1 MNQHR
6 PTVLLSGASGV
17 VGRALIDE
25 LTPDHDV
32 ICLYH
37 RAPIDDPR
45 VEVVQGDLTRAD
57 AGLERGELAALCD
70 RLDVVLH
77 CAANTKWNT
86 PRDEIMN
93 TNLGGTTRMLEIAR
107 RSGARMVHMSTA
119 FVARD
124 GAQADAAG
132 GGVTAYVKSKVASEN
147 LVRDSGL
154 PWTIVR
160 PSVLIGD
167 SRDGRIAAFQGIH
180 KVIGATYRGT
190 LPVLPADLDS
200 MIDFVPQDVV
210 ARAVGR
216 LIRDPQAGGEHW
228 LTAGDQALRLTEM
241 VELTLDLAELT
252 GPRPHPPRMVPVE
265 AVDRLLLPML
275 EDVLPVGIR
284 RQFSAFAEL
293 MLLFQSRT
301 AMPSSLP
308 ALGLGDEVSHAALC
322 RAFRLS
328 AEQLVNRRD
337 RAARPAPAAVPAATA
352 TAVAG

>member
-1 MNQHR
+1 MNQQR

-25 LTPDHDV
+25 LAPDHDV

-37 RAPIDDPR
+37 RSPIDDPR
-45 VEVVQGDLTRAD
+45 VQVVQGDLRSTD
-57 AGLERGELAALCD
+57 AGLDRAALGALCE

-86 PRDEIMN
+86 PSDEIMT

-132 GGVTAYVKSKVASEN
+132 GGVTAYVRSKIASED

-210 ARAVGR
+210 ARAVGV
-216 LIRDPQAGGEHW
+216 LVRDPRSGGEHW

-241 VELTLDLAELT
+241 VELTLDLAEQAGT
-252 GPRPHPPRMVPVE
+252 RPHPPRMVPVE

-275 EDVLPVGIR
+275 QDVLPVGIR

-301 AMPSSLP
+301 ALPSSLP
-308 ALGLGDEVSHAALC
+308 ALGLGDDIAHAALC
-322 RAFRLS
+322 RAFTRS
-328 AEQLVNRRD
+328 AQRLVNRRN
-337 RAARPAPAAVPAATA
+337 RPARPEPVG
-352 TAVAG
+352 VSR